1 MMIPGD
7 YQARKRAP
15 SLAPGEALEVRY
27 AHPAVS
33 SGAGNSGR
41 ATLAREWPV
50 WVRLVVPLA
59 VLFLVMFAATWIT
72 SLTR

>member
-27 AHPAVS
+27 AHPGS
-33 SGAGNSGR
+33 SGTGDSAR
-41 ATLAREWPV
+41 AVPAREWPV
-50 WVRLVVPLA
+50 WARLVVPLA